1 MATLIKERRI
11 STDSWR
17 LLEPGPNGALPEVPA
32 AGDVIVPLAA
42 WQAGRVALL
51 ARTGRLGVWL
61 DSSEGPETV
70 AADLG
75 HFAVIAVNF
84 QKFSDGRGYSTARL
98 LRERHGYK
106 GELRAVGDVLR
117 DHLLFL
123 EQCGFDAC
131 ALRDDQDAEDAL
143 RAFDDFSETYQAS
156 ATQPVPL
163 FRRRLAARTTA

>member
-11 STDSWR
+11 SADSWR
-17 LLEPGPNGALPEVPA
+17 LLEPGPDGALLEVPA

-51 ARTGRLGVWL
+51 ARPGRLGVWL
-61 DSSEGPETV
+61 DSSEGPETI
-70 AADLG
+70 AGDLG